1 MELSNTR
8 PENTRKKYFKNCQ
21 NIYKWQVLYCD
32 ARLACGLRLRLRQNS
47 GKCEALNRI

>member
-21 NIYKWQVLYCD
+21 NIYRWQVLYCD
-32 ARLACGLRLRLRQNS
+32 ARLACGLRA
-47 GKCEALNRI
+47 EAEIASEQWKM